1 MTNINLTYNFYLDG
15 QLLATETGTDTYS
28 TYTSVYYG
36 FLPTELKVEYNN
48 DGGKFGSIT
57 VEMDTYHVKYSD
69 VSSKGHYTIS
79 RDYVYPTPI
88 SHCYLESSVTLGT
101 QISFPSSI
109 TFKVYAISGSAMNIK
124 YEILKCS
131 LKEMLNDANDTIG
144 STYTNLVGAIDK
156 LTDNYNTVTR
166 KTITE
171 NGTYYPSSDGYDA
184 YSRVTVEVP
193 GMDTTHATATVFDL
207 LEGETACVN
216 EETITG
222 IISAYDGSYRTA
234 LVDDILISFTFDGTT
249 YQAEEGMTWA
259 EWIESDYNTINLS
272 CSYGYQFYGS
282 NMNSGWCFTIK
293 DGNGTRVID
302 TDTIIADTVYTW
314 VSYCCFDAGTQ
325 ILMSD
330 NSTKNIEDVEV
341 GDMVMSYNLHTNEF
355 ESRKVLNTIIKEH
368 SDDLVECTF
377 SDGKSVRMRA
387 YHPLL
392 TTSGWKSLREYQGMP
407 LLEIGDELITTDGSA
422 TLISVIPIEITEDNY
437 LTYNLN
443 VEGHEDNL
451 EGCDN
456 YIANG
461 IVAHNAPAAC

>member
-1 MTNINLTYNFYLDG
+1 MTTVNRTWEFFLDG
-15 QLLATETGTDTYS
+15 QLVTTVTDSTDYS
-28 TYTSVYYG
+28 TCTSVYYG
-36 FLPTELKVEYNN
+36 FLPTALYTKYIADE
-48 DGGKFGSIT
+48 GKFGSIT
-57 VEMDTYHVKYSD
+57 VVLDTYHVKYSD
-69 VSSKGHYTIS
+69 GSKSYYTMS
-79 RDYVYPTPI
+79 KDYVYSVPI
-88 SHCYLESSVTLGT
+88 SHCYVESSVTIDT

-109 TFKVYAISGSAMNIK
+109 TFKIYAFSGSAIDIK
-124 YEILKCS
+124 REWVKNKLKRWLS
-131 LKEMLNDANDTIG
+131 GANKTTG
-144 STYTNLVGAIDK
+144 KTYTNLYDAVDK
-156 LTDNYNTVTR
+156 LIDNYNVLTT

-171 NGTYYPSSDGYDA
+171 NGTYKPSDDGYDG

-193 GMDTTHATATVFDL
+193 GMDTTHATATVFDI

-222 IISAYDGSYRTA
+222 IIPTYDGGFRIA
-234 LVDDILISFTFDGTT
+234 LVDDILFSFTLAGTSL
-249 YQAEEGMTWA
+249 QAEEGMTWA

-272 CSYGYQFYGS
+272 CSYGNQCHSDKLNNGYVFS
-282 NMNSGWCFTIK
+282 IK
-293 DGNGTRVID
+293 DGNGAGVSD
-302 TDTIIADTVYTW
+302 TDTIIADTAYT
-314 VSYCCFDAGTQ
+314 VSSICCFDAGTQ
-325 ILMSD
+325 ILMAD
-330 NSTKNIEDVEV
+330 NTTKSIEDVEV
-341 GDMVMSYNLHTNEF
+341 GDMVMSYNLHNESF
-355 ESRKVLNTIIKEH
+355 ESRKVLNTIIKGH
-368 SDDLVECTF
+368 SDDLVECTL

-407 LLEIGDELITTDGSA
+407 LLEIGDEVITIDGVA
-422 TLISVIPIEITEDNY
+422 TLIGVEPITIDNDNY